1 MRPIFDRKGFTDSIA
16 KASPMHRRDPIL
28 TQEDLAIGR
37 NELRMRSAM
46 PRHISRLIL
55 LLVALVVVGYTAKRV
70 FTVKSFYEY
79 GHYRGD
85 AVAQIASE
93 KPKYRGVG
101 YCAPCHAAQLAEWSK
116 GVHNRPDLGKAVKC
130 EVCHGAASEREWRN
144 MFVIPTSGPD
154 HPANL
159 KMSVPTDTRKLCTLC
174 HERLTGRPAQ
184 QPQIVVADH
193 AGTQQCT
200 VCHNPHSP
208 MLNLVSAVAAA
219 PAGDALAGKTKSA
232 ACAVCHGAG
241 GVSNNLPGPSLA
253 GQNATYF
260 TNAVKA
266 YRTGARSNPMMSA
279 VAQGIKD
286 EDAGDLA
293 AFFAGLKCQSAAPAD
308 REAASKGQALV
319 SKCAACHGADGH
331 ASNRSWPNLAG
342 QTKDYLINALH
353 AYKSGAR
360 SNAIM
365 AGIVKGLSDSDVQS
379 VAAYYAAAE
388 CK

>member
-1 MRPIFDRKGFTDSIA
+1 
-16 KASPMHRRDPIL
+16 
-28 TQEDLAIGR
+28 
-37 NELRMRSAM
+37 M
-46 PRHISRLIL
+46 PRHIFRLIV
-55 LLVALVVVGYTAKRV
+55 LLVACAVIGYTAKRE

-85 AVAQIASE
+85 SVAQIASE
-93 KPKYRGVG
+93 KPKYKGVA
-101 YCAPCHAAQLAEWSK
+101 YCAWCHAEQVAQWSK
-116 GVHNRPDLGKAVKC
+116 GVHNSAAIGKVVKC
-130 EVCHGAASEREWRN
+130 EVCHGPAGERDQRGT
-144 MFVIPTSGPD
+144 FVISTSGPD
-154 HPANL
+154 HPAI

-208 MLNLVSAVAAA
+208 TLNLVFAEAAA
-219 PAGDALAGKTKSA
+219 PAGDALAGKTKA
-232 ACAVCHGAG
+232 EACAVCHGAG
-241 GVSNNLPGPSLA
+241 GVSKNLPGPSLA

-260 TNAVKA
+260 INAVKA
-266 YRTGARSNPMMSA
+266 YRAGGRSNAMMSA

-293 AFFAGLKCQSAAPAD
+293 AYFAGLKCESATPAD
-308 REAASKGQALV
+308 REAASQGQAIT

-331 ASNRSWPNLAG
+331 ASNRSWPSLAG
-342 QTKDYLINALH
+342 QSKDYLINALH
-353 AYKSGAR
+353 AYKSGTR
-360 SNAIM
+360 NNAIM
-365 AGIVKGLSDSDVQS
+365 AGIVKDLSDSDAES
-379 VAAYYAAAE
+379 AAAYYAGAD

>member
-1 MRPIFDRKGFTDSIA
+1 MT
-16 KASPMHRRDPIL
+16 
-28 TQEDLAIGR
+28 
-37 NELRMRSAM
+37 M
-46 PRHISRLIL
+46 PRHIVGLIL
-55 LLVALVVVGYTAKRV
+55 LLVAVAAIGYAAKRA

-85 AVAQIASE
+85 SVAQIASE
-93 KPKYRGVG
+93 KPKYKGVG
-101 YCAPCHAAQLAEWSK
+101 YCAWSHAQQVAEWSK
-116 GVHNRPDLGKAVKC
+116 GVHNSAGVGKVVKC
-130 EVCHGAASEREWRN
+130 EVCHGPAGERDQLG
-144 MFVIPTSGPD
+144 MFVIATSGPD

-159 KMSVPTDTRKLCTLC
+159 KMSVPTDTGKLCTLC
-174 HERLTGRPAQ
+174 HQRLTGRPAQ

-208 MLNLVSAVAAA
+208 TLNLVFAEAAA
-219 PAGDALAGKTKSA
+219 PAGDALAGKTKA
-232 ACAVCHGAG
+232 DACAVCHGSG
-241 GVSNNLPGPSLA
+241 GVSRNLPGPSLA

-260 TNAVKA
+260 VNAVKE
-266 YRTGARSNPMMSA
+266 YRTGARNDPMMSA

-293 AFFAGLKCQSAAPAD
+293 AYFTGLKCESAARAD
-308 REAASKGQALV
+308 SEAASRGQAIL
-319 SKCAACHGADGH
+319 SKCTACHGTDGH

-342 QTKDYLINALH
+342 QSKEYLVDALH

-360 SNAIM
+360 SNAVM
-365 AGIVKGLSDSDVQS
+365 VGIVKDLSDSDTES
-379 VAAYYAAAE
+379 AAAYYAGAD

>member
-1 MRPIFDRKGFTDSIA
+1 
-16 KASPMHRRDPIL
+16 
-28 TQEDLAIGR
+28 
-37 NELRMRSAM
+37 M

-55 LLVALVVVGYTAKRV
+55 LLVAFAVIGYTAKRV

-85 AVAQIASE
+85 SVAEIASE

-101 YCAPCHAAQLAEWSK
+101 YCAPCHAEQVALWSK

-130 EVCHGAASEREWRN
+130 EVCHGAASEREWRSL
-144 MFVIPTSGPD
+144 FVFPTSGPD

-174 HERLTGRPAQ
+174 HERMTGRPLQ
-184 QPQIVVADH
+184 QRQIVVADH

-208 MLNLVSAVAAA
+208 RLNLVSAEVAA
-219 PAGDALAGKTKSA
+219 PAGDAIAGKAKAA
-232 ACAVCHGAG
+232 ACAGCHGAE

-253 GQNATYF
+253 GQNAAYF
-260 TNAVKA
+260 INAVKA
-266 YRTGARSNPMMSA
+266 YRTGARKNPMMSA
-279 VAQGIKD
+279 VAPGVND
-286 EDAGDLA
+286 EDADNLA
-293 AFFAGLKCQSAAPAD
+293 AYFAGLKCQSAAPAD
-308 REAASKGQALV
+308 REAAAKGQAIA

-331 ASNRSWPNLAG
+331 ASNGSFPNLAG
-342 QTKDYLINALH
+342 QSKDYLINALK
-353 AYKSGAR
+353 AYKGGAR
-360 SNAIM
+360 NNALM
-365 AGIVKGLSDSDVQS
+365 AGIAKDLSEPDAESA
-379 VAAYYAAAE
+379 AAYYAGAD

>member
-1 MRPIFDRKGFTDSIA
+1 MG
-16 KASPMHRRDPIL
+16 L
-28 TQEDLAIGR
+28 
-37 NELRMRSAM
+37 AM
-46 PRHISRLIL
+46 PRHIFRLIL
-55 LLVALVVVGYTAKRV
+55 LLVACGVIGYAAKRG
-70 FTVKSFYEY
+70 FTTKSFYEY

-85 AVAQIASE
+85 SVAEIASE

-116 GVHNRPDLGKAVKC
+116 GVHNSAAVGKVVKC
-130 EVCHGAASEREWRN
+130 EVCHGPASEREQRG
-144 MFVIPTSGPD
+144 MFVVSTSGPD

-159 KMSVPTDTRKLCTLC
+159 KMSVPTDTRALCTLC

-208 MLNLVSAVAAA
+208 TLNLVFAEAPA
-219 PAGDALAGKTKSA
+219 PAGDALAGKTRA
-232 ACAVCHGAG
+232 EACAVCHGAG
-241 GVSNNLPGPSLA
+241 GVSKNLPGPSLA
-253 GQNATYF
+253 GQNATYSI
-260 TNAVKA
+260 NAVKA
-266 YRTGARSNPMMSA
+266 YRAGARSNAMMSA

-293 AFFAGLKCQSAAPAD
+293 AYFAGLKCESAPPAD
-308 REAASKGQALV
+308 REAASRGQAIA

-331 ASNRSWPNLAG
+331 ASNSSWPNLAG
-342 QTKDYLINALH
+342 QSTDYLINALN

-360 SNAIM
+360 DNAIM
-365 AGIVKGLSDSDVQS
+365 AGIVKDLSDSDVES
-379 VAAYYAAAE
+379 AAAYYAGAD